1 VSRRRSFGR
10 CPHCSRTM
18 WRDALCGRPRSINGV
33 AVHPRCDRLLTVP
46 QETQPTTVPAA
57 PAYHLA

>member
-10 CPHCSRTM
+10 CPHCVRTV
-18 WRDALCGRPRSINGV
+18 WLDAMCGRPRSINAV
-33 AVHPRCDRLLTVP
+33 AVHPRCYRLLTVP
-46 QETQPTTVPAA
+46 QDTQPTTGAAA